1 MLESSRGGVEDEDM
15 SSRRVLAV
23 AAVITVTGVAPA
35 SAAVMRQPSAA
46 SEAAAPATHLAGT
59 HCQVFPSDNVWN
71 TSIRTLP
78 VSSHSAQWVK
88 HIGRGLDLHP
98 DFGPSFGAQPVP
110 YGIPITVVSG
120 HHKGVKVHFTYAS
133 ESDHVRYPLGK
144 DTKIEGGRHASGD
157 RHAVIVN
164 RATCRLYET
173 FATRHTAHGWT
184 AGSGAT
190 WSLHSNRLR
199 PKGWTSADAAGLPI
213 LPGLLRWSEVKAGH
227 VDHAIRFTAP
237 TTSRHFLWPA
247 RHEAGS
253 RSSSAYPPMGARFRL
268 RASFPIGHY
277 SRHTRAVLKAMKTY
291 GMILADNGSPW
302 FFQGSTS
309 THWPNRMLD
318 ELKTIPAKAFQAV
331 DESSL
336 RHSPNS
342 ARAQ

>member
-1 MLESSRGGVEDEDM
+1 MTA
-15 SSRRVLAV
+15 RRVLAV
-23 AAVITVTGVAPA
+23 TTVLVLAGAVPA
-35 SAAVMRQPSAA
+35 SAAVMREPSAA
-46 SEAAAPATHLAGT
+46 PPPHLAHT
-59 HCQVFPSDNVWN
+59 HCAVFPADNVWN

-78 VSSHSAQWVK
+78 VNSHSAQWMK

-120 HHKGVKVHFTYAS
+120 HHKRAKVHFTYSS
-133 ESDHVRYPLGK
+133 ESDHVRYPLGA
-144 DTKIEGGRHASGD
+144 DTKIEGGRHAGGD
-157 RHAVIVN
+157 RHAIVVDR
-164 RATCRLYET
+164 RACRVYET
-173 FATRHTAHGWT
+173 FDTRRTSQGWH

-190 WSLHSNRLR
+190 WSLRHNHLR
-199 PKGWTSADAAGLPI
+199 PTGWTSADAAGLPI

-253 RSSSAYPPMGARFRL
+253 TSSSAYPPMGARFRL
-268 RASFPIGHY
+268 KASFPIGQY

-291 GMILADNGSPW
+291 GLILADNGSPW
-302 FFQGSTS
+302 FFQGASS
-309 THWPNRMLD
+309 SHWPNRLLD

-336 RHSPNS
+336 QHAPNS